1 MASSRTHS
9 SARKGK
15 SSTGMSAEEDADFLS
30 STPVAILACTM
41 GSLPSEEAATASVS
55 GVPASSALLLLIT
68 PAMAPAAAW
77 K

>member
-1 MASSRTHS
+1 M
-9 SARKGK
+9 
-15 SSTGMSAEEDADFLS
+15 
-30 STPVAILACTM
+30 
-41 GSLPSEEAATASVS
+41 PSEEAATASVR